1 MKKIIISFQDMTA
14 FTPPPES
21 WIIRYNQNQQQQQQ
35 NQQPQKQSSV
45 KEEKSRKTSLPFV
58 PGANQLEAACKSYIE
73 SAEIP
78 VKSNKALGTDDHFK
92 SMVCSK
98 NLLKVCEKLMTN
110 KEFANTNTNTDKM
123 YEGDDD
129 FDAELSLM
137 NEKSRMEYYRSKYGN
152 RRNSQSLPAS
162 PKMER
167 KNPSQTVAYN
177 PYFTISKPI
186 EPRQPSETSSISF
199 LTNLF
204 GITAKKPT
212 SELQSNAA
220 AVPSS
225 ALTQKT
231 DNNDNLVDKHQKTFS
246 AGDSSSQQQYQEK
259 MKKPKMI
266 PQPHEYREMNFWS
279 PTSM

>member
-1 MKKIIISFQDMTA
+1 MIMTYNFISFQDMTA

-21 WIIRYNQNQQQQQQ
+21 WIRHPQDRKKDNHQQQQQQ
-35 NQQPQKQSSV
+35 AHTS
-45 KEEKSRKTSLPFV
+45 KEGSIFV
-58 PGANQLEAACKSYIE
+58 PGANQLEKSCKSYIE
-73 SAEIP
+73 SAEISI
-78 VKSNKALGTDDHFK
+78 KSHKSLGTDDHFK

-110 KEFANTNTNTDKM
+110 KKEPTSTSNSSINMFD
-123 YEGDDD
+123 GDDD

-152 RRNSQSLPAS
+152 RRDSQSLPAS

-167 KNPSQTVAYN
+167 KNTSSATPVGYN
-177 PYFTISKPI
+177 PYFTIAKT
-186 EPRQPSETSSISF
+186 SEARPESSISF

-204 GITAKKPT
+204 GITARKP
-212 SELQSNAA
+212 ADI
-220 AVPSS
+220 PSS
-225 ALTQKT
+225 TVMTQKT
-231 DNNDNLVDKHQKTFS
+231 DTNHNLVEQKTNLEPTFS
-246 AGDSSSQQQYQEK
+246 GANDGTQEK
-259 MKKPKMI
+259 PKPKLV